1 MINESDNLEF
11 GRNLCTSTCQDSDPL
26 TMEKTDTKSQIEN
39 MIQRVDKRINTL
51 KGQLEVAKE
60 ETRPELRAQIQ
71 SLETRKRELIE
82 RLNDLPTVNEKKWT
96 EFKQQI
102 DRLNQQ
108 TEEQL
113 QRLTSNFT
121 PS

>member
-1 MINESDNLEF
+1 
-11 GRNLCTSTCQDSDPL
+11 
-26 TMEKTDTKSQIEN
+26 MEKTDTKSQIEN